1 MAEEFRRRFSLDESA
16 IDPRLKNRILS
27 ADGEEEVGSWN
38 GQSVEDLAR
47 ELERIEEF
55 ADANYAGLPHS
66 ANIPEDLKDQ
76 VEKDYPIWAADPS
89 GNCLVG
95 EHADK
100 IESVEAIRAHYASK
114 YGGVEQFKEK
124 LRKERERMIA
134 EMKRS

>member
-1 MAEEFRRRFSLDESA
+1 MASEIRRRFSLDESA

-27 ADGEEEVGSWN
+27 ADGDEELGSWD
-38 GQSVEDLAR
+38 GQSVHDLAR

-66 ANIPEDLKDQ
+66 QNIPEDLRDQ

-95 EHADK
+95 EHAEQ
-100 IESVEAIRAHYASK
+100 IETVDAIRSYYDK
-114 YGGVEQFKEK
+114 NYGGVEQFKEK
-124 LRKERERMIA
+124 LRQERERMIA
-134 EMKRS
+134 EMKQR

>member
-1 MAEEFRRRFSLDESA
+1 MAEEFRRRFSHDESA

-27 ADGEEEVGSWN
+27 ADGEEEVGSWD
-38 GQSVEDLAR
+38 GQSVHELAR

-66 ANIPEDLKDQ
+66 VNIPEDLKDQ

-95 EHADK
+95 EHAEK
-100 IESVEAIRAHYASK
+100 IESVETIRTHYDSR

-134 EMKRS
+134 ELKRS

>member
-1 MAEEFRRRFSLDESA
+1 MASEIRRRFSLDESA

-27 ADGEEEVGSWN
+27 ADGDEELGSWD
-38 GQSVEDLAR
+38 GQSVHDLAR

-66 ANIPEDLKDQ
+66 QNIPEDLRDQ

-95 EHADK
+95 EHAEQ
-100 IESVEAIRAHYASK
+100 IETVDAIRSYYDKK

-124 LRKERERMIA
+124 LRQERERMIA
-134 EMKRS
+134 EMKQR